1 MPTPYTLK
9 MADVCRQLGIAP
21 QSVRRLLALGELRY
35 AQFGPRGHLRF
46 AQADID
52 EFLRR
57 SSGGPTPATRP
68 NGVLTLVACRV
79 NGRAAWHSNARARAA
94 PRNPYAAR
102 SRIAG
107 QPLGAA
113 AENQGDGVV
122 REVRPDDLAE
132 WAGWHGESAT
142 FAAAVHAILDD
153 QGRLPGWDV
162 VEARLDRLE
171 QQRAAMRDARKRER
185 LEREAHE
192 KTDAA
197 THKELRKEKR
207 EKRGRGRGERYVT
220 VMLTVRSRSPHP
232 PRRCRSAL
240 RTVPSLIG

>member
-1 MPTPYTLK
+1 MDVRRGTQTRALAQRLAIPTPH
-9 MADVCRQLGIAP
+9 
-21 QSVRRLLALGELRY
+21 ALGL
-35 AQFGPRGHLRF
+35 
-46 AQADID
+46 
-52 EFLRR
+52 
-57 SSGGPTPATRP
+57 
-68 NGVLTLVACRV
+68 LV
-79 NGRAAWHSNARARAA
+79 NL
-94 PRNPYAAR
+94 
-102 SRIAG
+102 
-107 QPLGAA
+107 LGAA

-197 THKELRKEKR
+197 THKELRKEQEGEER
-207 EKRGRGRGERYVT
+207 ERERRAIRHGDAHREVT
-220 VMLTVRSRSPHP
+220 VASPASP
-232 PRRCRSAL
+232 LPLCSSDSPFTDRLIREVPRMSGPAVDVQRRGAL
-240 RTVPSLIG
+240 RAVACRPSR